1 MSERTNESPVTN
13 EAVSYHLSNMMYADL
28 SACEVRDLIASR
40 AYELYKQRDAEF
52 GDELSDWLKAEGE
65 VVRMLLAE
73 PQETDETGIL
83 NPRIANRTKAAT
95 STTKAA
101 NGARLRVSR
110 WSKRKNAL
118 KANPA

>member
-1 MSERTNESPVTN
+1 MSERTNEIRVTN
-13 EAVSYHLSNMMYADL
+13 EAMSYRLSNMMYPDL
-28 SACEVRDLIASR
+28 SACEVRELISRR
-40 AYELYKQRDAEF
+40 AYELYEQRDGEI

-73 PQETDETGIL
+73 PQETGETEPL
-83 NPRIANRTKAAT
+83 NLPTANRTKAAT

-101 NGARLRVSR
+101 NGARPRVSR
-110 WSKRKNAL
+110 WSKSKNAL